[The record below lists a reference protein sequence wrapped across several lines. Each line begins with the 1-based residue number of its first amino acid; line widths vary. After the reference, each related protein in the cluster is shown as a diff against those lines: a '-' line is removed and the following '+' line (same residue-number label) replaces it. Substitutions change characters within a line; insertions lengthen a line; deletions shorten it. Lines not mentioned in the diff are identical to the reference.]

1 MSRIGIENAGRRVG
15 RRWIRRAVVIGLSSA
30 LIATWSTACS
40 STEPTTTDGVP
51 DVGVVHVHGL
61 GVDPADGALY
71 AATHSGLFRIEGDG
85 AAERVGE
92 HWHDLMGFTV
102 VGPNRF
108 VASGHP
114 DLRTD
119 LPPLLGLVE
128 SDDGGETWASRSL
141 LGEADFHALEAVGDR
156 VYAYDGT
163 TGRLM
168 TTSDGERW
176 STRARVASV
185 IDIAVSPV
193 DPQQVLVTTGSGAL
207 SSDDGGRT
215 WRQLDGPPA
224 AAFVAWGPEDA
235 WIVSSDGEVSSSSDA
250 GDTWRSVGAIDGG
263 PPEAFTLA
271 DGELYVAAPGQILR
285 STDGE
290 NWDVVYER

>member
-1 MSRIGIENAGRRVG
+1 MSRIGIGGAGLRVG
-15 RRWIRRAVVIGLSSA
+15 RQRIRRAVVIGLGSA
-30 LIATWSTACS
+30 VATLSTGCS
-40 STEPTTTDGVP
+40 STEPIRADGVP

-71 AATHSGLFRIEGDG
+71 AATHSGLFRIDGDG
-85 AAERVGE
+85 SAERVGE

-128 SDDGGETWASRSL
+128 SDDGGETWVSRSL

-176 STRARVASV
+176 NRRSRVASV

-193 DPQQVLVTTGSGAL
+193 DPEEVLVTTGSGTL
-207 SSDDGGRT
+207 RSDDGGRI
-215 WRQLDGPPA
+215 WEQLHGPPA
-224 AAFVAWGPEDA
+224 AAFVAWGTEHA
-235 WIVSSDGEVSSSSDA
+235 WIVSSDGEVSSSRDA
-250 GDTWRSVGAIDGG
+250 GDTWRSVGTIDGG
-263 PPEAFTLA
+263 PPEAFTLS
-271 DGELYVAAPGQILR
+271 DGELYVATPGRILR
-285 STDGE
+285 SGDGE
-290 NWDVVYER
+290 NWELVYER